1 MFEFY
6 DEIQEN
12 PESDL
17 FNQNGRVLKDEL
29 TSDQVNQM
37 WDDLLK
43 KAGFKEPE
51 IDPEAVHKIHTE
63 GINVWNND

>member
-1 MFEFY
+1 MFKFY

-43 KAGFKEPE
+43 KAGFKEPV
-51 IDPEAVHKIHTE
+51 IDREVLHKLHTE
-63 GINVWNND
+63 GIHVGNN